1 MAWRGRGRSYGKG
14 KGYGRGGKGKGRGRG
29 RGRGR
34 GATRT
39 WTRDKTAADRREA
52 LPVTQFKKQIV
63 ELVAANRAVVITGEA
78 GCGKSTQV
86 PQYIIDAPRPDSE
99 REPRVLV
106 TQPRRVAAVSVAR
119 RVAAERGEAIGQS
132 VGYHV
137 AGDRRGAPA
146 AGEVD
151 EAALDEELDAYRRE
165 GKDDDDE
172 EEELRAVPAAQGS
185 VNRPAKCVYMTTGVL
200 LQLLTHHRDDTSMNY
215 SHILIDEA
223 HERDVDMDLVL
234 VTLRLCGNQNFTACS
249 C

>member
-1 MAWRGRGRSYGKG
+1 MHLQRYKRQREVSSTEAMAWRGRGRSYGKG

-63 ELVAANRAVVITGEA
+63 DLVAANRAVVITGEA

-137 AGDRRGAPA
+137 AGSA
-146 AGEVD
+146 
-151 EAALDEELDAYRRE
+151 
-165 GKDDDDE
+165 
-172 EEELRAVPAAQGS
+172 
-185 VNRPAKCVYMTTGVL
+185 
-200 LQLLTHHRDDTSMNY
+200 
-215 SHILIDEA
+215 
-223 HERDVDMDLVL
+223 
-234 VTLRLCGNQNFTACS
+234 
-249 C
+249 